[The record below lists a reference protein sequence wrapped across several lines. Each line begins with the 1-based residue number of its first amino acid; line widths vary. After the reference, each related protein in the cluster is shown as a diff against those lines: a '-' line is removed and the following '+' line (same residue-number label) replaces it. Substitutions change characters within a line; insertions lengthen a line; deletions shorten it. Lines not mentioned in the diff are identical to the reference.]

1 MKKFKLKLDLVK
13 RKLRYS
19 KEVPLY
25 SPPSKFIRPD
35 PVPFFSGPTLPG
47 RSGRNEKVL

>member
-25 SPPSKFIRPD
+25 SPPLKFVGQTPSR
-35 PVPFFSGPTLPG
+35 FFGPHATL
-47 RSGRNEKVL
+47 